1 MARRSEPRG
10 CSGGRRPRR
19 QTKFKGLSDEL
30 HADAKRAKWVAVQHG
45 QGVCEV
51 CGGEQAK
58 SINVAYK
65 DGQVKCVNGA
75 GCRARIKRA
84 ERKADT

>member
-1 MARRSEPRG
+1 MAGRRGKPCEE
-10 CSGGRRPRR
+10 GGRPRR

-30 HADAKRAKWVAVQHG
+30 HASAKRAKWVAVQHK
-45 QGVCEV
+45 QGVCEL

-65 DGQVKCVNGA
+65 NGEVKCVNGA
-75 GCRARIKRA
+75 GCRARQRRA
-84 ERKADT
+84 ERKAGN